1 MKQLESHA
9 VNIDG
14 MTFYIRPFPAFKAA
28 NLFGQLVKTLTPVI
42 GGILPLAD
50 SAAGG
55 KNLFDLDLDEAA
67 PAIVGA
73 VSSLSGDKVEELLKQ
88 LLIDYQNV
96 SVDNPSDGRTV
107 RLTED
112 LANELFCGDTQDM
125 FLLAIEVVKL
135 NYSGFFKKL
144 ASQFGEAFESLRS
157 RMAVI
162 TANTAS

>member
-1 MKQLESHA
+1 MKQLESRT

-96 SVDNPSDGRTV
+96 S
-107 RLTED
+107 
-112 LANELFCGDTQDM
+112 ELFCGDTQDM

-157 RMAVI
+157 RMAASTAI
-162 TANTAS
+162 TAS